1 MTIEAPGGSAARS
14 RWLMTALV
22 ASLAANLL
30 FAGWLG
36 AAVWHHRKGGG
47 WRGGDGGL
55 MGFVRQL
62 PDERRPAMRARVKA
76 ARENVKPL
84 KAELNDAWTAANATL
99 AAEPFDK
106 AAAKAAFVKTIEADA
121 KLRAAIDDELIATA
135 EQLSADERK
144 VLHAWREKRK
154 PHVLRRHGRKD
165 RSEGT
170 DDSVEK
176 KPE

>member
-1 MTIEAPGGSAARS
+1 MTIEAPGGSAPRS
-14 RWLMTALV
+14 RWLTTALV

-30 FAGWLG
+30 LAGWIG
-36 AAVWHHRKGGG
+36 AAFWHHRKGGG
-47 WRGGDGGL
+47 WRGGEGGL

-76 ARENVKPL
+76 AREAVRPL
-84 KAELNDAWTAANATL
+84 KAELNEAWTAANATL

-106 AAAKAAFVKTIEADA
+106 AVAKAAFTKTIEADA

-154 PHVLRRHGRKD
+154 PHSLRRHGRKD
-165 RSEGT
+165 KDEGA
-170 DDSVEK
+170 DEPAEK
-176 KPE
+176 KPQ